1 MHTPLDYAAVFGAR
15 NKVLRGPCFDLLRG
29 NVRASCVDDGSNGV
43 RSGVSVSTTAA
54 GSQRIESIGSRLGLI
69 VPKRLARR
77 AVLRNTIKRQ
87 VRESFRHVERDVL
100 PPVDLV
106 FRLTRWPQE
115 MAVHVAT
122 PAVLK
127 PMLRQEIDQLLV
139 RLIAS
144 SQVAVANSPNRG

>member
-15 NKVLRGPCFDLLRG
+15 NKVLRGLCFDLLRG
-29 NVRASCVDDGSNGV
+29 NVRVGCVDDGSNGV
-43 RSGVSVSTTAA
+43 RSGVGVSATAA
-54 GSQRIESIGSRLGLI
+54 GLQRIEGIGSRLGLI

-87 VRESFRHVERDVL
+87 VRESFRHVEWDVL
-100 PPVDLV
+100 PPGDLV

-127 PMLRQEIDQLLV
+127 LMLRKEVDQLLM

-144 SQVAVANSPNRG
+144 CQVAVASSPNRG